1 MKHSK
6 DIQQRIRVPEFTG
19 YQNAV
24 MVEIAGDYY
33 WCTDYH
39 EVSDGTIEYA
49 LDWAGPTS
57 TYSAGQQISGVWKRL
72 PYMSDPTL
80 KENISEKPVVRGYIT
95 IPGTIEPLTIG
106 SERFYPLYGQ
116 ISGFDSDNKLKIKAF
131 VLLADGLGQLQSE
144 NCPLDTGESY
154 PTFADIIE
162 DVGVCTGLDARRII
176 DFSVSPRSPFRMTRD
191 ANGIKLPLSY
201 RTASQYGVVYDAGLE
216 WANTAVDP
224 WTYETI
230 TETGDP
236 TTATIGLLDYNRN
249 NVMNISPAVVTLGTN
264 NQYSFTLGHR
274 TVADISG
281 IYTTYRESQSGAMI
295 TITEPKLP
303 YLENMLDTYRA
314 YQLNVDRM
322 IMDNS
327 VKYAAEQA
335 RIDKANAEGQ
345 ALGNAISG
353 IGSAILMAP
362 LSGGISGVAG
372 AGASAVGSLAN
383 LYFNNQAIDRKKSME
398 IMQAKDTFN
407 VSKAQAVSQP
417 QTIYQSPYGLV
428 GVKNAVEN
436 PVMIGIMTNNIPDGN
451 LEAAYRD
458 MYGWKADGFRYV
470 NLEDGY
476 IRGQIAQS
484 NNIGGRRWDDIV
496 ETFSN
501 GFRVKAI

>member
-24 MVEIAGDYY
+24 MVELAGDYY
-33 WCTDYH
+33 WCTDYR
-39 EVSDGTIEYA
+39 EASDGMMEYA

-57 TYSAGQQISGVWKRL
+57 TYSAGQQIAGVWKRL

-80 KENISEKPVVRGYIT
+80 KENISEKPVTMGRIG
-95 IPGTIEPLTIG
+95 IPGTIPYLGIG
-106 SERFYPLYGQ
+106 VNRYYPLYGQ
-116 ISGFDSDNKLKIKAF
+116 ITGFDTDNKLRIKAF
-131 VLLADGLGQLQSE
+131 VLLADYLGQLQSE
-144 NCPLDTGESY
+144 NCPLESGVEY

-162 DVGVCTGLDARRII
+162 DVGVCTGLDAQRII
-176 DFSVSPRSPFRMTRD
+176 DFSVSPRSPFRMTRTAD
-191 ANGIKLPLSY
+191 GIKLPLTY
-201 RTASQYGVVYDAGLE
+201 KQTSQYGTVYDAGLE
-216 WANTAVDP
+216 WANTIMDP
-224 WTYETI
+224 WTWETI
-230 TETGDP
+230 TATGDP
-236 TTATIGLLDYNRN
+236 TTASIGLLDYNRN
-249 NVMNISPAVVTLGTN
+249 NVMNISPATVTLGTG

-281 IYTTYRESQSGAMI
+281 IYTTYRESQTGAMI

-303 YLENMLDTYRA
+303 YLENLLDTYRA

-322 IMDNS
+322 VMDNS

-383 LYFNNQAIDRKKSME
+383 LYFNNQAIERKKNME

-436 PVMIGIMTNNIPDGN
+436 PVEVCIMESHISDLS
-451 LEAAYRD
+451 LETGYRD
-458 MYGWKADGFRYV
+458 MYGWKADGFRYAT
-470 NLEDGY
+470 LDDGY
-476 IRGQIAQS
+476 IRGQLKQS
-484 NNIGGRRWDDIV
+484 DSMGGRRWDDIV